1 VLAQRGDKSSGDGA
15 NRSAA
20 IIAVVMPAA
29 DNAFRATQAPRRKYR
44 ETKMSSGRPQDGVIG
59 LSMMQSP
66 HVLLVEDDPEIR
78 KLVSQ
83 FLQSNG
89 IRIATSAD
97 GREMDQTLKDNR
109 IDLLVLDIMLPGED
123 GLSICRRLRALSN
136 LPVIMLTAKGEDID
150 RIIGLE
156 IGADDYLTKP
166 FNPRE
171 LLARIRAVLRRGA
184 SDSVSESRGVS
195 ILTFDGW
202 RLDPNIRQLHDPDGA
217 RVALTGAEF
226 DLLFVFCERPRRVL
240 SRDQLI
246 DLTQGRSAAPF
257 ERSIDVLVSRLRQK
271 MEKEPKDPRLIQ
283 TIRSGGYMFSPAVE
297 VV

>member
-1 VLAQRGDKSSGDGA
+1 
-15 NRSAA
+15 
-20 IIAVVMPAA
+20 
-29 DNAFRATQAPRRKYR
+29 
-44 ETKMSSGRPQDGVIG
+44 
-59 LSMMQSP
+59 MQSP